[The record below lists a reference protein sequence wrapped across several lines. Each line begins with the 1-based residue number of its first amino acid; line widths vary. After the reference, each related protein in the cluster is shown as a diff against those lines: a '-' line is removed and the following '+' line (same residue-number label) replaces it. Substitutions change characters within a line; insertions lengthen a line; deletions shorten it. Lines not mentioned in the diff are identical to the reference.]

1 MKRLIFVLAIICLPI
16 LKTASQ
22 ELTTKEKFIFD
33 NYFKSK
39 LTYTSDNKKIVSDT
53 LSKVFSDAIY
63 SIQAGFLDGEG
74 GYTYNVVGLYTIKG
88 DLPVKFNIMDL
99 LPAIRSDFSLKDESD
114 AKVFETALDKIKPPD
129 WSNKKYKEHLKI
141 DNKWYFVRG
150 KFFDSKSAYIVT
162 IDQSGKIT
170 KIDYNDEAIKK

>member
-1 MKRLIFVLAIICLPI
+1 MKRLIFLLAIICLPF
-16 LKTASQ
+16 LNTVSQ
-22 ELTTKEKFIFD
+22 ELTVKEKSLLD

-39 LTYTSDNKKIVSDT
+39 LTYISDNKKIFSDT

-63 SIQAGFLDGEG
+63 SIQAGFSDGEG
-74 GYTYNVVGLYTIKG
+74 GYTYNIMGLYVIKG
-88 DLPVKFNIMDL
+88 DVPVKFNIMDL
-99 LPAIRSDFSLKDESD
+99 LPAVRRDFSLKGESD
-114 AKVFETALDKIKPPD
+114 AKVFETALDKIKPLD
-129 WSNKKYKEHLKI
+129 WSNKKYREHLKI

>member
-1 MKRLIFVLAIICLPI
+1 
-16 LKTASQ
+16 
-22 ELTTKEKFIFD
+22 
-33 NYFKSK
+33 
-39 LTYTSDNKKIVSDT
+39 
-53 LSKVFSDAIY
+53 
-63 SIQAGFLDGEG
+63 
-74 GYTYNVVGLYTIKG
+74 
-88 DLPVKFNIMDL
+88 MDL